1 MFDCPDF
8 YFTSKKTQE
17 KFKIL
22 AGRNSTNQITLPIK
36 KLDDL
41 KLVNQKTWPL
51 KKPADRFL

>member
-1 MFDCPDF
+1 MFDCADF

-22 AGRNSTNQITLPIK
+22 ASKDSTNQITFPIK

-41 KLVNQKTWPL
+41 KLANQKTWSI
-51 KKPADRFL
+51 KKPPDRFC